1 VPTTLLEDFDSQDRI
16 GIRRGEFTNNA
27 WSTTATTDAV
37 AAEILALY
45 GTARLVASTV
55 TVRCYGA
62 DDPNLPVMLDLDPAD
77 VVIVTVPRAPAADM
91 DLSCLVTQ
99 VAAQTDGLVTEFTL
113 TLSPCPVPAQLD
125 ERVFL
130 GLDTDGIPYID
141 PIRKPDAWHIS
152 LGGDGYYY
160 LDPAG
165 GDDAAVDDT
174 GVVYVRSGA

>member
-1 VPTTLLEDFDSQDRI
+1 
-16 GIRRGEFTNNA
+16 
-27 WSTTATTDAV
+27 
-37 AAEILALY
+37 
-45 GTARLVASTV
+45 
-55 TVRCYGA
+55 
-62 DDPNLPVMLDLDPAD
+62 MLDLDPAD